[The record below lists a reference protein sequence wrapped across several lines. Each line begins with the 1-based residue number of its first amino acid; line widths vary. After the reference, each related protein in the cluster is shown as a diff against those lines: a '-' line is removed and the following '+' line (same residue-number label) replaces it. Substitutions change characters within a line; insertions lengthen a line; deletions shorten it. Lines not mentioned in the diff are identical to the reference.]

1 MNAALIALLAVAL
14 CPQEKVLLKHQPK
27 AGDQM
32 TVTEKMDAKI
42 HLIVT
47 AGGQKVEVDVEQKES
62 KRTVM
67 ECLAVD
73 GAVINKAS
81 YKVEEA
87 VEEKKEPGAPDFTRS
102 EKATHG
108 KTIVVER
115 KDGKVSHQGADGLSA
130 KDLKD
135 FDLDDTFAQSFP
147 KQPVAVGETWEVPA
161 ATLKEM
167 FNDPTT
173 EGKMTLTLKEVKE
186 IDGRKC
192 AVLDASLQMKG
203 KTDEGVEISMDVK
216 GPVVIW
222 IERGYTQSAKLQ
234 GSMGLKAN
242 TPDAVM
248 DGKGPMTVEISA
260 RFK

>member
-1 MNAALIALLAVAL
+1 MNAALFALITVAL

-32 TVTEKMDAKI
+32 TVTEKMHAKI
-42 HLIVT
+42 HMVVN
-47 AGGQKVEVDVEQKES
+47 AGGQKVELDVEQKES

-67 ECLAVD
+67 DCLAVD
-73 GAVINKAS
+73 GPVINNAS

-115 KDGKVSHQGADGLSA
+115 KDGKVVHQGADDLSP

-147 KQPVAVGETWEVPA
+147 KQPVAVGESWEVPA
-161 ATLKEM
+161 ETLKKM
-167 FNDPTT
+167 FHDPTS
-173 EGKMTLTLKEVKE
+173 EGKMTLALKEVKE

-192 AVLDASLQMKG
+192 AVLDAALLMKG
-203 KTDEGVEISMDVK
+203 KTEEGVEISMDVK
-216 GPVVIW
+216 GPVVVW
-222 IERGYTQSAKLQ
+222 LERGYTQSAKLE

-248 DGKGPMTVEISA
+248 DGKGPMTVEITA

>member
-1 MNAALIALLAVAL
+1 MHALVALIAVAL
-14 CPQEKVLLKHQPK
+14 FPQEKVLLKHQPR
-27 AGDQM
+27 AGDRM

-42 HLIVT
+42 HLVVN
-47 AGGQKVEVDVEQKES
+47 AGGQKIEVDVEQRES

-67 ECLAVD
+67 DCLAVEG
-73 GAVINKAS
+73 GAITKAS

-87 VEEKKEPGAPDFTRS
+87 VEEKKEPGAAEFTRS

-108 KTIVVER
+108 KTVVAER
-115 KDGKVSHQGADGLSA
+115 KDGKVTHQGADGLGA
-130 KDLKD
+130 KDIKD

-147 KQPVAVGETWEVPA
+147 KHALAVGDSYEVPA
-161 ATLKEM
+161 ETLKEM
-167 FNDPTT
+167 FHDPTS
-173 EGKMTLTLKEVKE
+173 EGKLLISLKELKE

-192 AVLDASLQMKG
+192 AVLEAHLQMKG
-203 KTDEGVEISMDVK
+203 KTEEGVEISMDVK

-234 GSMGLKAN
+234 GTMGLKAN
-242 TPDAVM
+242 TPEAVM
-248 DGKGPMTVEISA
+248 DGKGPMTVEIAA